1 MKMSNQL
8 IESCTKTLAGITELL
23 KKKNADYAGDA
34 DSYKNFIDPEM
45 QAYFDKHKI
54 PLDAV
59 EVGIRVRMK
68 DKWARLNTMLFSDK
82 PPSLTSESF
91 EDTLTDIIGYSA
103 IWKAYRE
110 FRMARKIENVL
121 PPIHK
126 HNHYNNVINSDNINA
141 PIVNINSWNDE
152 CICGH
157 LRVEHTTN
165 ATGDRIKCYDNRCGC
180 KTFQFLSLV
189 KKEI

>member
-110 FRMARKIENVL
+110 FRMARKIENIL
-121 PPIHK
+121 PPIAE
-126 HNHYNNVINSDNINA
+126 NVGYPNVNVTNSDDINR
-141 PIVNINSWNDE
+141 PTLNNWNDE

-157 LRVEHTTN
+157 LRIEHTAN
-165 ATGDRIKCYDNRCGC
+165 ALGDRMKCYDNRCGC

-189 KKEI
+189 KKDI

>member
-110 FRMARKIENVL
+110 FRMARKIENAL
-121 PPIHK
+121 P
-126 HNHYNNVINSDNINA
+126 VISNGDA
-141 PIVNINSWNDE
+141 WNDI
-152 CICGH
+152 CNCGH
-157 LRVEHTTN
+157 LRVEHV
-165 ATGDRIKCYDNRCGC
+165 ASAIGDRMRCYDTKCGC
-180 KTFQFLSLV
+180 PRFIFTIKES
-189 KKEI
+189 KEI